1 MNVIQKFPL
10 IFSVDDVLTD
20 AYCDELIAQS
30 ESQTYE
36 KALITIGKEQYRANP
51 NVRNNDRI
59 IFENQALA
67 DSLFSLVCPYLP
79 DTWDERLWEIVGL
92 NERFRYYRYS
102 NGQRFKAHF
111 DGYFERNKFEKSF
124 LTLLFYLNDDF
135 TGGETTFLEYRG
147 LDMDNLQP
155 RFTIKPQKGQMLVF
169 DHNQLHE
176 GSEVTSGTKYVLR
189 TDVMYRA
196 VVL

>member
-10 IFSVDDVLTD
+10 IYSVDKILTD
-20 AYCDELIAQS
+20 AYCDKLIAES
-30 ESQTYE
+30 ERQTYE

-59 IFENQALA
+59 IFESHLMAE
-67 DSLFSLVCPYLP
+67 SLFDLTKKYLP
-79 DTWDERLWEIVGL
+79 ATWDEGLWELVGL

-102 NGQRFKAHF
+102 HGQRFKAHF
-111 DGYFERNKFEKSF
+111 DGYYERNKFEKSF

-135 TGGETTFLEYRG
+135 TGGETTFFEYRG
-147 LDMDNLQP
+147 TNMDELTS
-155 RFTIKPQKGQMLVF
+155 RFTIIPKKGQALIF

-176 GSEVTSGTKYVLR
+176 GSEVTTGTKYVLR